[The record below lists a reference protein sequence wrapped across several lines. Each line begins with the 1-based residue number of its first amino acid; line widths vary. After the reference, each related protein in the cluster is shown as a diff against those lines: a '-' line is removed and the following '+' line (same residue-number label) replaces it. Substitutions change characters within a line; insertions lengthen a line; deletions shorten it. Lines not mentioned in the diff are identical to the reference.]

1 MAVYRRILLKLSG
14 EALAGTAGFGLDPV
28 AVGRIAHDIKEAAQ
42 SGTEMGVVVGG
53 GNVFRGVRASETG
66 LDRVSV
72 DHMGM
77 LATGLNAI
85 ALRDF
90 LRAEGQTAV
99 IQSAIPMPPILD
111 GFSLPRALQHLER
124 KEVVIFAGGTG
135 NPFFSTD
142 SAAALRAAEIGAV
155 LLAKATKVDGVYDKD
170 PVKFPSAT
178 RYERISY
185 QEVLAGNLAVMDAA
199 AVSLCRDSKLPIV
212 VFDLTVP
219 GNIQRLVNGETIGT
233 RID

>member
-1 MAVYRRILLKLSG
+1 MAVYRRILVKLSG
-14 EALAGTAGFGLDPV
+14 EALAGPAGFGLDPD
-28 AVGRIAHDIKEAAQ
+28 AVSRIARDIAQAAQ
-42 SGTEMGVVVGG
+42 SGVEIGVVVGG
-53 GNVFRGVRASETG
+53 GNFFRGVRASETG

-90 LRAEGQTAV
+90 LKAEGQAAV
-99 IQSAIPMPPILD
+99 VQSAIPMPPILD
-111 GFSLPRALQHLER
+111 GFSLPRALRRLER
-124 KEVVIFAGGTG
+124 KEVVIFAAGTG

-142 SAAALRAAEIGAV
+142 SAAALRAAEIGAS

-170 PVKFPSAT
+170 PVRFSGAT
-178 RYERISY
+178 RYEKISY

-199 AVSLCRDSKLPIV
+199 AVSLCRDNNLPIV

-219 GNIQRLVNGETIGT
+219 GSIQRLVNGETIGT

>member
-1 MAVYRRILLKLSG
+1 
-14 EALAGTAGFGLDPV
+14 
-28 AVGRIAHDIKEAAQ
+28 
-42 SGTEMGVVVGG
+42 VVVGG
-53 GNVFRGVRASETG
+53 GNFFRGVRASETG

-90 LRAEGQTAV
+90 LKAEGQAAV
-99 IQSAIPMPPILD
+99 VQSAIPMPPILD
-111 GFSLPRALQHLER
+111 GFSLPRALRRLER
-124 KEVVIFAGGTG
+124 KEVVIFAAGTG

-142 SAAALRAAEIGAV
+142 SAAALRAAEIGAS

-170 PVKFPSAT
+170 PVRFSGAT
-178 RYERISY
+178 RYEKISY

-199 AVSLCRDSKLPIV
+199 AVSLCRDSNLPIV

-219 GNIQRLVNGETIGT
+219 GSIQRLVNGETIGT